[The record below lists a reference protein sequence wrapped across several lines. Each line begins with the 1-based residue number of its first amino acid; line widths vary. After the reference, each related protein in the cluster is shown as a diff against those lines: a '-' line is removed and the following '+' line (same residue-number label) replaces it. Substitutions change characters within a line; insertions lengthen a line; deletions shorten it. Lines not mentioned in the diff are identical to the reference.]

1 MLLTRSYVEEPAYTQ
16 ECIQKAYL
24 TLFDA
29 DVLLR
34 LESHVT
40 ELEVF
45 GVESKLC
52 QLLDFLES
60 EWEVSGRLH

>member
-1 MLLTRSYVEEPAYTQ
+1 MIVTRSYIEESAITL
-16 ECIQKAYL
+16 EWVQKAYL

-45 GVESKLC
+45 RVESKLG
-52 QLLDFLES
+52 QLFDFLES
-60 EWEVSGRLH
+60 EWEVCGRLH

>member
-1 MLLTRSYVEEPAYTQ
+1 MTRSNVEEPTFTLEWVQ
-16 ECIQKAYL
+16 NAYL
-24 TLFDA
+24 TLFDT

-45 GVESKLC
+45 GVESKLS

-60 EWEVSGRLH
+60 KWEVCGRLH